1 MHGGF
6 RYRGGGTCNE
16 MQYLI
21 ASCTYHNA
29 SSDHGE
35 QRAQLLAAPDLN
47 PKSSYEQALV
57 PGTQEAPAE
66 AGREAVNR
74 KESAPRNIA
83 F

>member
-21 ASCTYHNA
+21 ASSRSMPVRIMESKGHN
-29 SSDHGE
+29 
-35 QRAQLLAAPDLN
+35 
-47 PKSSYEQALV
+47 
-57 PGTQEAPAE
+57 
-66 AGREAVNR
+66 
-74 KESAPRNIA
+74 